1 MRSLTRVL
9 LMVGTITMLSAT
21 LALGFN
27 ESAIDYTDAG
37 ITTAY
42 VSLSTTAQG
51 LTVSLAPVK
60 DTGYV
65 GTMDVENLMPDI
77 DSSDVPAYYGSRP
90 WAPKAFAAVVQL
102 QNASSHVRELR
113 VTHNQLAPE
122 VTAAYTNE
130 LTSLGYTIAED
141 SMTANINVL
150 TATKGD
156 EMVRIVIMRRGTDTL
171 VTLSPS

>member
-9 LMVGTITMLSAT
+9 LAVGTMMVLGVT

-27 ESAIDYTDAG
+27 ESGIDYLDPG
-37 ITTAY
+37 IETAY
-42 VSLSTTAQG
+42 VSLSTAQHG
-51 LTVSLAPVK
+51 LTVSIAAIK

-77 DSSDVPAYYGSRP
+77 DDEDVPAYYGSRP
-90 WAPKAFAAVVQL
+90 WAPKAFAAVFEL
-102 QNASSHVRELR
+102 SNASNSVREVRLR
-113 VTHNQLAPE
+113 HDQLAPE
-122 VTAAYTNE
+122 VIAAYTNE
-130 LTSLGYTIAED
+130 LTSLGYTLAED
-141 SMTANINVL
+141 SMTANITVF

-156 EMVRIVIMRRGTDTL
+156 EMVRLVFVRRGTDTL